1 MCGGPFE
8 QACWLRGYTAFLTDL
23 YAEPAFAE
31 ALLEGITELDI
42 GMWDA
47 YLGAIGEH
55 VQVVAQGDDVG
66 MQDREYISP
75 ELYRKYIFPRHKR
88 LYDFIHSRT
97 RAKLF
102 MHSCGSIRKLIPYLI
117 EAGVDALNPVQYS
130 AANMDLA
137 ELKREFGSELSFWGG
152 GMDTQHAL
160 LGPGAS
166 LQSIEADVRRNMDI
180 LGKGGGFVFSATHN
194 IQHETPPQTTLQ
206 VYDTAVKA
214 RATGESPL
222 ALDARDAEGLQ
233 AELLDEA
240 QEVGLSFLDAPEAHA
255 DQALLP
261 EDHLAA
267 HLELLVV
274 DAQDR
279 VLQHVARLQLGE
291 RRQVP
296 GAHRGP
302 DLADIDQLEDVQLL
316 VQGIAGDQRPFEQRL
331 PRRSGDRCACP
342 RRAACDG

>member
-1 MCGGPFE
+1 VAGLEEEARRLTRETDFCIVGDIMCGGPFE

-31 ALLEGITELDI
+31 RLLEGITELDI

-117 EAGVDALNPVQYS
+117 EAAVDALNPVQYS

-166 LQSIEADVRRNMDI
+166 LKSIEADVRRNMDI

-194 IQHETPPQTTLQ
+194 IQHETPPRTTLQ
-206 VYDTAVKA
+206 VYDTAVRA
-214 RATGESPL
+214 R
-222 ALDARDAEGLQ
+222 
-233 AELLDEA
+233 
-240 QEVGLSFLDAPEAHA
+240 
-255 DQALLP
+255 
-261 EDHLAA
+261 
-267 HLELLVV
+267 
-274 DAQDR
+274 
-279 VLQHVARLQLGE
+279 
-291 RRQVP
+291 
-296 GAHRGP
+296 
-302 DLADIDQLEDVQLL
+302 
-316 VQGIAGDQRPFEQRL
+316 
-331 PRRSGDRCACP
+331 
-342 RRAACDG
+342 